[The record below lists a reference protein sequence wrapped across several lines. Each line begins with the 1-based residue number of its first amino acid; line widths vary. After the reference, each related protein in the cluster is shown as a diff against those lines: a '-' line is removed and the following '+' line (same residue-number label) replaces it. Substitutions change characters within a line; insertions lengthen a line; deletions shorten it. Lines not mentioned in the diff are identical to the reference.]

1 MKSRF
6 ELNNFKERLE
16 KLGPVLASMLSEM
29 GTVVINNLYS
39 KKWEIKAGLQILLVK
54 KQ

>member
-6 ELNNFKERLE
+6 ERDNFKEGLG

-29 GTVVINNLYS
+29 GTVAINNFYS
-39 KKWEIKAGLQILLVK
+39 KK
-54 KQ
+54 